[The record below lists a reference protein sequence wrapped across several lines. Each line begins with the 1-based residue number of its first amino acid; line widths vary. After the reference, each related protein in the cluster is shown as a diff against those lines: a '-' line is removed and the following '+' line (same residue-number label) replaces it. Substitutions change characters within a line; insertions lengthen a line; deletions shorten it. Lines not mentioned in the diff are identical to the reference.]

1 MTTRNRV
8 RPLVALRAMRK
19 LGQDPDDTAQA
30 IVVIAALAGNSN
42 QRLLRRFRRS
52 PRADAILRERRD
64 LYHLLSD
71 REGLL
76 ALPAGSL
83 GREIGE
89 WFAREQI
96 GAQGLAQAAATART
110 QLGTTPPDGAEE
122 QVFFTRLL
130 NLHDVF
136 HVLTGYDRDLRG
148 EAAVLA
154 FTLAQTRSPG
164 IAYIVLRV
172 LLRAGWGSEMGRLI
186 RQGFRRGLRSAW
198 LIDEEWEALM
208 PRPIGEVRDRLG
220 VGSPLAYQQ
229 LRSSRA
235 PAVMA
240 G

>member
-1 MTTRNRV
+1 MAARNRI

-19 LGQDPDDTAQA
+19 LGRDPDDTAQA
-30 IVVIAALAGNSN
+30 IVVIAALAGNWSR
-42 QRLLRRFRRS
+42 RLLRRFRRS

-64 LYHLLSD
+64 LYGVLSD

-89 WFAREQI
+89 WFARERI
-96 GAQGLAQAAATART
+96 GTQGLAQAAASART
-110 QLGTTPPDGAEE
+110 QLGTTPPEAGEE
-122 QVFFTRLL
+122 QVFVTRLL
-130 NLHDVF
+130 NLHDVI

-164 IAYIVLRV
+164 MATIVARV
-172 LLRAGWGSEMGRLI
+172 LLHAGWRSETGRLI

-198 LIDEEWEALM
+198 LIDQEWEALLA
-208 PRPIGEVRDRLG
+208 RPIDELRDELG
-220 VGSPLAYQQ
+220 VGRPTPYEQMRSPG
-229 LRSSRA
+229 A
-235 PAVMA
+235 PALAA